1 MNGWAPPKESCQTRG
16 KGADPVSAPAVAAAL
31 SSREPAADRPPRTIS
46 NRRGVI
52 LVIVLIVIGVLALA
66 CYSFARLMLAHSES
80 THIGGRRVQAEMLA
94 ASGVDWTRAFLQMD
108 RLSQLSLGGLVDNP
122 TQFQAILMLE
132 GLQAD
137 EIGRFTVLSPPLH
150 EGGDGQ
156 VRYGLQD
163 ESGKIN
169 LNTLMMIEQQATE
182 LADQGL
188 LLPDLDFEDSE
199 LFDDEDGDLFG
210 LEHYARNLLLGLPG
224 MTVEVADA
232 ILDWLDEDDEP
243 REFGAEIEHYSSL
256 TPPYAPKNGPLETV
270 EELLLVRG
278 VTPEL
283 LFGGDINRNGM
294 VDAHESTM
302 TAGFDGFPGTGWA
315 SYFTLHS
322 KERNVNF
329 LGEPRI
335 NLNQD
340 DLLQLYEELSLVFP
354 QEWVTFIIAY
364 RQNGPYAEGD
374 EGGRD
379 EDEDEEIQILTPE
392 MYADLE
398 LDLERSASTE
408 LVQVLDLIGQMVQV
422 TLPGDEEPSLLI
434 SPFPDDVVSMG
445 TYMVELMDEVTVVD
459 RSILPGRISLSQA
472 PREVLLGIPGMS
484 EEIVEQIL
492 NQRVADPWLDAPHQR
507 HETWLLTDGIVT
519 LDQMRALIPF
529 VCGVGD
535 VYSAQ
540 VVGYYDDGRAAAR
553 LEVILD
559 ATESVPRV
567 LLWRDITH
575 LGRGYSLETLGVP
588 LGDGM

>member
-1 MNGWAPPKESCQTRG
+1 MSGRARRG
-16 KGADPVSAPAVAAAL
+16 ERFRARREGAG
-31 SSREPAADRPPRTIS
+31 PR
-46 NRRGVI
+46 RQGVI
-52 LVIVLIVIGVLALA
+52 LVIVLIVVGALSLA
-66 CYSFARLMLAHSES
+66 CYSFARLMLAHNEITDIS
-80 THIGGRRVQAEMLA
+80 GRRVQAEQLA
-94 ASGVDWTRAFLQMD
+94 ASGVDWVRAFLQMD
-108 RLSQLSLGGLVDNP
+108 TLGQISLGGLYDNP
-122 TQFQAILMLE
+122 AQFQGLLVLQ
-132 GLQAD
+132 GLQPD
-137 EIGRFTVLSPPLH
+137 EIGRFTVLAPPLPE
-150 EGGDGQ
+150 EGNGG

-169 LNTLMMIEQQATE
+169 LNTLMMIEQQARE
-182 LADQGL
+182 LADQGI
-188 LLPDLDFEDSE
+188 LLPVLDFEDSD
-199 LFDDEDGDLFG
+199 LFDDEEDDLFG
-210 LEHYARNLLLGLPG
+210 LENYARNLLLGLPG

-256 TPPYAPKNGPLETV
+256 TPAYAPKNGPLETV

-283 LFGGDINRNGM
+283 LFGGDINRNGQ

-302 TAGFDGFPGTGWA
+302 TAGLDGFPGTGWA
-315 SYFTLHS
+315 PYFTLHS

-335 NLNQD
+335 YLNQD
-340 DLLQLYEELSLVFP
+340 DLVQLYEELILVFP

-374 EGGRD
+374 EGDRDDD
-379 EDEDEEIQILTPE
+379 EDDAELEILTPD

-398 LDLERSASTE
+398 LDLNQSASTE
-408 LVQVLDLIGQMVQV
+408 LNQVLDLIGQMVLV
-422 TLPGDEEPSLLI
+422 TLPGEEEPSLLI

-445 TYMVELMDEVTVVD
+445 TYMVELMDEVTVVE
-459 RSILPGRISLSQA
+459 RSSIPGRISLSQA

-484 EEIVEQIL
+484 EEIVEQVL

-529 VCGVGD
+529 VCGGGD

-559 ATESVPRV
+559 ATEGVPRV
-567 LLWRDITH
+567 LMWRDLTH

-588 LGDGM
+588 LGDEM